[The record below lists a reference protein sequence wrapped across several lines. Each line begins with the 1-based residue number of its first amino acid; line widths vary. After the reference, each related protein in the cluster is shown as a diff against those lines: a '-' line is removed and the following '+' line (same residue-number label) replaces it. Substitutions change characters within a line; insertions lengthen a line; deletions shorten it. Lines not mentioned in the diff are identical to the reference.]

1 VTVEIYLPLLLPVLV
16 AVGARWTAEHARP
29 AVAVRGLVT
38 AAVVAAIASVWSL
51 IMLAMTGLD
60 DLPPLAGRDRSQPVP
75 DAIAVLAIGALAWGT
90 VRLLRDVHR
99 RHDTARRLRAAGAP
113 SDGLVV
119 ADWTAPLAVAVP
131 GRPGHLLVTTGMLR
145 GLDAHERRAV
155 LAHERAHLQHRHHL
169 AVAWVAA
176 AASVNPLLRPVRET
190 VTYLVERWADEEAAT
205 AVADRG
211 LVARAVARAALAT
224 AGTGPR
230 AGPSTGTVGRPRS
243 GGCDDGR
250 SGLPGGGCGRHRG
263 LRRAR
268 PRLDRLTAA
277 RARRPPASV
286 PACGRPH
293 RVRVTPDRRPD
304 SAR

>member
-1 VTVEIYLPLLLPVLV
+1 VTVDVYLPLLLPVLV
-16 AVGARWTAEHARP
+16 ALGARWTAEHARP

-38 AAVVAAIASVWSL
+38 AAVVAAIASAWSL

-60 DLPPLAGRDRSQPVP
+60 DLPPLAGRDRPKPVP
-75 DAIAVLAIGALAWGT
+75 DAIAALAVGALVWGT

-155 LAHERAHLQHRHHL
+155 LAHERAHLRHRHHL

-176 AASVNPLLRPVRET
+176 AASVNPLLGPVRAT

-224 AGTGPR
+224 AGTGPAGALGVHGGVIVRRVR
-230 AGPSTGTVGRPRS
+230 A
-243 GGCDDGR
+243 
-250 SGLPGGGCGRHRG
+250 
-263 LRRAR
+263 
-268 PRLDRLTAA
+268 LD
-277 RARRPPASV
+277 RPPARSDGRV
-286 PACGRPH
+286 LAAATMAVLACLVAGAAATEDF
-293 RVRVTPDRRPD
+293 VEL
-304 SAR
+304 ARAWIG